1 MIRLLLFPLHW
12 IFVKKAFSH
21 KRRLRES
28 FSSPKYHHQLS
39 FLVLFPSS
47 SCWLC
52 LLLLHHHVGCV
63 FFFFFFFSFF
73 LHLRCLP
80 SRKSRARLDFVANTK
95 IQKYWYHFHK
105 QNYRQIIFTFFGE
118 EIVVFFHCSLI
129 ICID

>member
-28 FSSPKYHHQLS
+28 LDFLLQSIITS
-39 FLVLFPSS
+39 FRSWFCFLRR
-47 SCWLC
+47 
-52 LLLLHHHVGCV
+52 HVGCV
-63 FFFFFFFSFF
+63 YFFFVIMSVVFSFSFSFSFF
-73 LHLRCLP
+73 CILDAFLHGRAGPDWTLLR
-80 SRKSRARLDFVANTK
+80 T
-95 IQKYWYHFHK
+95 QKYWYHFHK
-105 QNYRQIIFTFFGE
+105 QNYRQIIVTFFGE

>member
-63 FFFFFFFSFF
+63 FFFFPSFF
-73 LHLRCLP
+73 CILDAFLNGRAGPDWTLLR
-80 SRKSRARLDFVANTK
+80 T
-95 IQKYWYHFHK
+95 QKYWYHFHK
-105 QNYRQIIFTFFGE
+105 QNYRQIIVTFFGE